1 MAMMRTRRRCCL
13 ARPLAAFLAVFFFAL
28 GQSQLAQAQEACL
41 TASDMGANAASTL
54 QTTAKRYFQMAA
66 AGDSASLRQN
76 AIETLAASFGGVEAA
91 VNDHKQ
97 DFAGAQSTV
106 RPPYVLEA
114 SGTAPLERAEFF
126 CGIYNSPDRV
136 GFSIPNLP
144 PGTYA
149 VVIQDVTTAKAAKY
163 SVAMI
168 LQEQTA
174 AGTSTAQSENP
185 EAALASATWKLAG
198 YYVRPET
205 INVHDG
211 QWFWDKARQYKAQG
225 QMLNA
230 YYYLIEARQLLSP
243 VDFMGTPQLD
253 KIYDETQQVVPKDMP
268 VNGPVDNVMGGQT
281 YKLEQVFPVPVGQDL
296 DLVIRYQ
303 VPDISDVNKTFQQNM
318 SVIKAFVAK
327 YPEVRGAFDAVVARA
342 VNPQGQ
348 DYGSLLPMKEIK

>member
-1 MAMMRTRRRCCL
+1 MIRTRRLCCL
-13 ARPLAAFLAVFFFAL
+13 ARPGVVFLGVFCL
-28 GQSQLAQAQEACL
+28 ILELSQLVRAQEACL
-41 TASDMGANAASTL
+41 TATDMGANAVATL
-54 QTTAKRYFQMAA
+54 QNTAKRYFQFAA
-66 AGDSASLRQN
+66 TGDSASLKQD
-76 AIETLAASFGGVEAA
+76 AIPSLAASFGGVEAA

-97 DFAGAQSTV
+97 DFAGTQSTV
-106 RPPYVLEA
+106 RTPYVLEA
-114 SGTAPLERAEFF
+114 SGTAPLEKAEFF

-144 PGTYA
+144 PGTYG
-149 VVIQDVTTAKAAKY
+149 VVIQDVTTAKAARY
-163 SVAMI
+163 SITMI
-168 LQEQTA
+168 LQAQM
-174 AGTSTAQSENP
+174 AGTSNAQSENP
-185 EAALASATWKLAG
+185 EAALAGASWKLAG

-205 INVHDG
+205 INGHDG

-225 QMLNA
+225 QTLNA

-268 VNGPVDNVMGGQT
+268 VSGPVDNAMGGQT
-281 YKLEQVFPVPVGQDL
+281 FKLVQVFPVPVGQDM

-303 VPDISDVNKTFQQNM
+303 VPDISDSAKTFQQNM
-318 SVIKAFVAK
+318 IVIKAFVAK

>member
-1 MAMMRTRRRCCL
+1 MMRTKRLCCL
-13 ARPLAAFLAVFFFAL
+13 ARLFAAFLAALFLAL
-28 GQSQLAQAQEACL
+28 GLRLPARAQEACL
-41 TASDMGANAASTL
+41 TASDMGSNAVATL
-54 QTTAKRYFQMAA
+54 QNTAKRYFQFAA
-66 AGDSASLRQN
+66 TGDSASLKQD
-76 AIETLAASFGGVEAA
+76 AIASLAAGFGGVEAA
-91 VNDHKQ
+91 INDHKQ

-106 RPPYVLEA
+106 RTPYVLEA
-114 SGTAPLERAEFF
+114 SGTAPLEKAEFF

-149 VVIQDVTTAKAAKY
+149 MVIQDVTTAKAARY
-163 SVAMI
+163 SVTMI
-168 LQEQTA
+168 LQAQTA
-174 AGTSTAQSENP
+174 AGASNAQSENP
-185 EAALASATWKLAG
+185 EAALAAASWKLAG

-205 INVHDG
+205 INGHDG

-225 QMLNA
+225 QTLNA

-268 VNGPVDNVMGGQT
+268 VSGPVDNAMGGQT
-281 YKLEQVFPVPVGQDL
+281 YKLAQVFPLPVGQDM

-303 VPDISDVNKTFQQNM
+303 VPDISDTSKTFQQNM
-318 SVIKAFVAK
+318 TVIKAFVAK

>member
-1 MAMMRTRRRCCL
+1 MMRTRRLCCL
-13 ARPLAAFLAVFFFAL
+13 ARHLAAFLAVFCLTL
-28 GQSQLAQAQEACL
+28 GLSQLVCAQEACL
-41 TASDMGANAASTL
+41 TASDMGANAVSTL
-54 QTTAKRYFQMAA
+54 QNTAKRYFQFAA
-66 AGDSASLRQN
+66 TGDSASLQQN
-76 AIETLAASFGGVEAA
+76 AIPSLGASFGGVEAA

-97 DFAGAQSTV
+97 DFAGAPSAV

-149 VVIQDVTTAKAAKY
+149 VVIQDVTTAKAARY
-163 SVAMI
+163 SVTMI
-168 LQEQTA
+168 LQAQMA
-174 AGTSTAQSENP
+174 GGTSNAQSENP
-185 EAALASATWKLAG
+185 EAALAAANWKLAG

-205 INVHDG
+205 INGHDG
-211 QWFWDKARQYKAQG
+211 QWFWDKARQYKAQN
-225 QMLNA
+225 QTLNA

-268 VNGPVDNVMGGQT
+268 VSGPVDNAMGGQT
-281 YKLEQVFPVPVGQDL
+281 YKLVQVYPVPVGQDM

-303 VPDISDVNKTFQQNM
+303 VPDISDSSKTFQQNM
-318 SVIKAFVAK
+318 NVIKAFVAK

>member
-1 MAMMRTRRRCCL
+1 MMRTRRSCWL
-13 ARPLAAFLAVFFFAL
+13 ALPHSAFWVVFGLALGLSQFAL
-28 GQSQLAQAQEACL
+28 AQEACL

-54 QTTAKRYFQMAA
+54 QNTAKRYFQAA
-66 AGDSASLRQN
+66 AGGDSASLRQN
-76 AIETLAASFGGVEAA
+76 ATPALAASFGGVEAA

-97 DFAGAQSTV
+97 EFAGTQSTV

-114 SGTAPLERAEFF
+114 SGTAPVERAEFF

-149 VVIQDVTTAKAAKY
+149 VVVQDVTTAKAAKY
-163 SVAMI
+163 SVTMI
-168 LQEQTA
+168 LQEQGS
-174 AGTSTAQSENP
+174 AGASNAQSANP
-185 EAALASATWKLAG
+185 EAALASATWQLAG

-205 INVHDG
+205 INGHDG
-211 QWFWDKARQYKAQG
+211 QWFWDKAHQFKAQG
-225 QMLNA
+225 QTLNA
-230 YYYLIEARQLLSP
+230 YYHLIEARQLLSP

-253 KIYDETQQVVPKDMP
+253 KIYDETQQLVPKDLP
-268 VNGPVDNVMGGQT
+268 ISGPVDNVMGGQT
-281 YKLEQVFPVPVGQDL
+281 YKLVQVFPVPVGQDM

-303 VPDISDVNKTFQQNM
+303 VPDISDSNKTFQQNM
-318 SVIKAFVAK
+318 NIIKGFVAK